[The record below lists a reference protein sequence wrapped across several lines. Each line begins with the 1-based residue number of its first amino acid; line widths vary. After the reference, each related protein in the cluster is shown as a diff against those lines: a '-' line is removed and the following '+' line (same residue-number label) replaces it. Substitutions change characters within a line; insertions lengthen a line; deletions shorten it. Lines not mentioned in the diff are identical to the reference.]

1 MSGNIRINWGG
12 FADATND
19 MQQLTAN
26 MRNALEELI
35 GGVQDL
41 ARNAEGKS
49 ADTWRD
55 VQTQLNAAIS
65 KMDNAF
71 NQGHQTLSNMGST
84 HHEHDGQGAKVMAS

>member
-1 MSGNIRINWGG
+1 MSGNIKINWNGL
-12 FADATND
+12 ADATND

-35 GGVQDL
+35 VGVQDL
-41 ARNAEGKS
+41 AANAKGES
-49 ADTWRD
+49 ANTWVE

-65 KMDNAF
+65 RMDEAF
-71 NQGHQTLSNMGST
+71 NQGHQTLNNMGST